1 MTRRAARATRVVA
14 RLAMSAAVAAVLAG
28 CGGGDSDALALGTA
42 VDIDYYPVD
51 GSSTSDGSGAV
62 TVTDVR
68 EGSTAELE
76 DHGFSLD
83 PDEKAAQVYY
93 VDVTFENES
102 DGPVAPRSPSGEDP
116 DENLISALTVI
127 DLGGPAFETCPG
139 VPDEVPAG
147 ATVEA
152 CSILLVPDGVELD
165 RISYFPGGTDDFV
178 YWETGL

>member
-1 MTRRAARATRVVA
+1 MTGTVGRGRRIVALATLTAAD
-14 RLAMSAAVAAVLAG
+14 AAGLAG
-28 CGGGDSDALALGTA
+28 CGGGSDDLALGTA
-42 VDIDYYPVD
+42 ADIDYYPVD

-68 EGSTAELE
+68 EGSSAELE
-76 DHGFSLD
+76 EHGFSLD
-83 PDEKAAQVYY
+83 PDEKASQVYY
-93 VDVTFENES
+93 VDVTFENDS
-102 DGPVAPRSPSGEDP
+102 DDVVAPRSPGGEDP

-127 DLGGPAFETCPG
+127 DLGGPAFETCAG
-139 VPDEVPAG
+139 IPDEIPAG

-178 YWETGL
+178 YWETGP